1 MFAGV
6 IAMMST
12 HSSAIPLIRFAFAKS
27 ALNTAQSGL
36 ATASSTH
43 HKKTRNPIMKPAYQP
58 KLLALVIAAA
68 LGVTACTPAS
78 NPSSNANQAAA
89 KPATADEAKAFVA
102 KASEE
107 MAALLIEAQRAD
119 WIANTY
125 ITEDTEALSA
135 EANEKMTETVVRM
148 ANEAARFNGIEVDA
162 DTRRQLDKLKLA
174 LTLAAPKDK
183 AKTAELAD
191 IVAKLNAMY
200 GKGKYTK
207 ADGTV
212 MSLGEMSAVMASS
225 RNYDEQLEM
234 WKGWHDTAA
243 PMKPLYL
250 RQVELANEGAKEL
263 GYADTG
269 VLWRSKYDM
278 EANAFAAEL
287 DKQWNQVKP
296 LYQAL
301 HCHVRA
307 KLSEKYGADKVPLD
321 KPIPAHLLGNMWAQT
336 WGNIYD
342 LVAPEN
348 SDPGYDVT
356 KLLAEKGYDELK
368 MVKGAEGFFT
378 SLGFA
383 PLPETFWTRSQFIK
397 PRDRDVVCHASA
409 WDLDSKDDLRIKM
422 CIERT
427 GEEFAVIHH
436 ELGHNFY
443 QRAYKNQ
450 PVFYQDS
457 ANDGFHEAI
466 GDTIALSVTPKYLK
480 QIGLL
485 EQVPDESKDIG
496 LLMKMALDKVA
507 FLPFG
512 LMVDQWRW
520 QVFSGQV
527 KPEQYNE
534 AWWQLREKYQG
545 VRAPVARSEAVFDA
559 AAKFHVPANTP
570 YTRYFLAHILQFQF
584 HKALCGIAKDDG
596 PIHRC
601 SIYGSKEAGTALNSM
616 LEMGA
621 SKPWQDAL
629 QSLTGKPEM
638 DSSAILDYFAPLKA
652 YLDEQNKDR
661 NCGW

>member
-1 MFAGV
+1 
-6 IAMMST
+6 
-12 HSSAIPLIRFAFAKS
+12 
-27 ALNTAQSGL
+27 
-36 ATASSTH
+36 
-43 HKKTRNPIMKPAYQP
+43 MKPAYQP

-68 LGVTACTPAS
+68 LGITACTPAS
-78 NPSSNANQAAA
+78 NSTSNANQAAA
-89 KPATADEAKAFVA
+89 KPASAEEAKAFVA

-225 RNYDEQLEM
+225 RNYNEQLEM

-243 PMKPLYL
+243 PMKPLYI

-278 EANAFAAEL
+278 DANAFAAEL

-383 PLPETFWTRSQFIK
+383 PLPETFWTRSQFVK

-545 VRAPVARSEAVFDA
+545 VRAPVARSEADFDA

-638 DSSAILDYFAPLKA
+638 DSSAMLDYFAPLKA
-652 YLDEQNKDR
+652 YLDEQNKGR